1 MKNSFIE
8 AIKSAI
14 GWSIVIGIAMV
25 WLSMIFAPDNA
36 DAAKWWFI
44 AAFVAVYMYRRGL
57 L

>member
-1 MKNSFIE
+1 MKNNFIE

-25 WLSMIFAPDNA
+25 WLSMIFAPDMV
-36 DAAKWWFI
+36 DSAKWWFP
-44 AAFVAVYMYRRGL
+44 AAFIGVYMYRRGL